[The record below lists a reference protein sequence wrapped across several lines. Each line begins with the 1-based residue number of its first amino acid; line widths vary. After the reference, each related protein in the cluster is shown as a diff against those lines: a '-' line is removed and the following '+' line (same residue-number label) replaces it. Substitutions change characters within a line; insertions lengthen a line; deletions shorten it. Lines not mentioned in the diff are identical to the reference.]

1 MKKILCI
8 LCAVLLLSVTAFA
21 LPKPTNEFYVNDFA
35 NVLDG
40 ETEKHIVN
48 VSSQIA
54 KETGAQIVVV
64 TVETL
69 EGMEDEQYAL
79 ALGREWGVGDEEKDN
94 GVILLL
100 SMAERSLRIEV
111 GYGLEGALPD
121 GKCGRIMDE
130 YIIPYFSDDSYS
142 FGIKTGF
149 DQIAYEVCKEYAINV
164 PDGVSAAEMPEED
177 DGWTWV
183 VIAIILL
190 VIIFSSFG
198 KNTPTHRG
206 GGVFY
211 PGGFYG
217 GFRGG
222 GFGGSSGGGF
232 RGGGG
237 SFGGG
242 GSSRKF

>member
-1 MKKILCI
+1 MWIC
-8 LCAVLLLSVTAFA
+8 AFA
-21 LPKPTNEFYVNDFA
+21 LPVPTKEFYVNDFA
-35 NVLDG
+35 DVIDSED
-40 ETEKHIVN
+40 ETHIVN
-48 VSSQIA
+48 VASQIA

-64 TVETL
+64 TTETL

-79 ALGREWGVGDEEKDN
+79 MLGREWGIGDENKDN
-94 GVILLL
+94 GVLLLL
-100 SMAERSLRIEV
+100 STGERSLRIEV
-111 GYGLEGALPD
+111 GLGLEGALPD

-164 PDGVSAAEMPEED
+164 PDGVSAAEMPED
-177 DGWTWV
+177 DDDAITWV
-183 VIAIILL
+183 IIAIILL

-206 GGVFY
+206 GGFY

-232 RGGGG
+232 SGGGG

-242 GSSRKF
+242 GASRKF